1 MLINGNTLENAPT
14 VGRLHDGHPAVGKQ
28 TEGAF
33 SDGRQGAIWFIA
45 EMAND
50 LSGADTYFEI
60 ILNLAVG
67 RLAKLSVY
75 GVEAAAPDHTI
86 TLITAQGDEITLT
99 VDSGDTDN
107 ALTSAIANIVGP
119 LTMRIDGED
128 IGGQRIRYALHFT
141 DNITVTGA
149 DPPTGTGFR
158 HVTDGVEDA
167 AAQTVGTAD
176 IDDDAVTYAKMQNV
190 SATDKV
196 LGRSTAGTG
205 NVEEIACTAAGR
217 AILDD
222 ADAPAQLTTLGVDPF
237 SCNLRDGV
245 LAQTFDRA
253 SGQIT
258 LVPTS
263 GTIYLMAV
271 YLRKGQSITSLALCL
286 SNAATTPANWWY
298 VLCDASRNVVAVTA
312 DQTTTGTG
320 TGLVSLNLA
329 SGPYVVPTSG
339 MYYVGFMFNCGTAPT
354 VTRSN
359 TAAAGATNLNAVT
372 PILCGTSNT
381 AQTTPPAVAATLN
394 AITAAQSMAWMR
406 AA

>member
-1 MLINGNTLENAPT
+1 MLINGTKLEYAPT
-14 VGRLHDGHPAVGKQ
+14 IGRLFDGHPNVGDL

-33 SDGRQGAIWFIA
+33 ADGRQGAIWFIA
-45 EMAND
+45 EMANE
-50 LSGADTYFEI
+50 LTGADTYFDI
-60 ILNLAVG
+60 VLNLVVG
-67 RLAKLSVY
+67 RLTKLSVY
-75 GVEAAAPDHTI
+75 GVDATASDHVITI
-86 TLITAQGDEITLT
+86 TTAQGDEFTAT
-99 VDSGDTDN
+99 VDSGDTEN
-107 ALTSAIANIVGP
+107 ALVAAVANIVGP
-119 LTMRIDGED
+119 LRIQITGTD
-128 IGGQRIRYALHFT
+128 IGGERIRYGLHFT
-141 DNITVTGA
+141 DNVTVTGA

-167 AAQTVGTAD
+167 TAQTVATAD
-176 IDDDAVTYAKMQNV
+176 IDNDAVTYAKIQDV

-196 LGRSTAGTG
+196 LGRSTAGSG
-205 NVEEIACTAAGR
+205 VIEEIACTAAGR
-217 AILDD
+217 ALLDD
-222 ADAPAQLTTLGVDPF
+222 ADAAAQLTTLGADPF
-237 SCNLRDGV
+237 ACNLRDGT
-245 LAQTFDRA
+245 LFQTFDRA
-253 SGQIT
+253 TGQIT

-271 YLRKGQSITSLALCL
+271 YLRKGQSITSLACCL
-286 SNAATTPANWWY
+286 SNAATTPANWWF

-320 TGLVSLNLA
+320 TGLVSLNIA

-339 MYYVGFMFNCGTAPT
+339 QYYVGFMFNAGTAPT

-406 AA
+406 GA